1 MRILVF
7 EGRNEVIIGDPEQA
21 EALVESWFND
31 TGRSLEDYDTYVV
44 SGSEGFAFTT
54 DICAGVNREDVY
66 VRDMISLN
74 LRHALNSV
82 GALDDTEEDL
92 AAYKGPIAA

>member
-7 EGRNEVIIGDPEQA
+7 EGRNEVIVGDPEQV
-21 EALVESWFND
+21 ETLVESWFND

-44 SGSEGFAFTT
+44 DGSEGFAFTT
-54 DICAGVNREDVY
+54 VINADVNREDVY

-74 LRHALNSV
+74 LRQILNSV
-82 GALDDTEEDL
+82 GALDDTKEDL
-92 AAYKGPIAA
+92 NAYKGPVAA

>member
-7 EGRNEVIIGDPEQA
+7 EGRNEVIIGDPKQV

-44 SGSEGFAFTT
+44 DGSDGFAFTT
-54 DICAGVNREDVY
+54 DINADVNREDVY

-74 LRHALNSV
+74 LRQILNSV
-82 GALDDTEEDL
+82 GALEDGPKEL
-92 AAYKGPIAA
+92 AAYKGPVAA